1 MSQGQSKPEAL
12 EQVHEGMP
20 GGPGK
25 LIVFDLRRLTRWS
38 EERPDVQILSDIG
51 TACLVLFAFKAGQ
64 QLQEHR
70 TSSQILVQAL
80 RGRVTVTA
88 AGASVM
94 LHAGMVL
101 QVEAN
106 VPHTVVAQTD
116 AVMLLTM
123 TPGPSSHSLERE
135 IFQDLTPLV
144 TRTAGASEEEGRRQ
158 SKEGE
163 APSGETSPAVSLS
176 SAAEEGVAHQEVSH
190 VFHCMQCDLQFQ
202 MDLEVTSHEGSQE
215 IDEGVIRVRLD
226 PRIKLEREAVRPAS
240 RD

>member
-1 MSQGQSKPEAL
+1 MSQTQSKPEAL
-12 EQVHEGMP
+12 EQVQEGMKAS
-20 GGPGK
+20 PGK

-51 TACLVLFAFKAGQ
+51 TARLVLFAFKTGQ

-70 TSSQILVQAL
+70 SSSQILVQAL
-80 RGRVTVTA
+80 RGRVIFTA
-88 AGASVM
+88 AGSSVK

-116 AVMLLTM
+116 AVMLLTLV
-123 TPGPSSHSLERE
+123 PSPAAHSLERE
-135 IFQDLTPLV
+135 VFAGLTPLV
-144 TRTAGASEEEGRRQ
+144 TRAVSAEEEGER
-158 SKEGE
+158 
-163 APSGETSPAVSLS
+163 SPAESLS
-176 SAAEEGVAHQEVSH
+176 RAAEEGVEHQEVSH

-202 MDLEVTSHEGSQE
+202 MDLEVTSHDGSQE

>member
-1 MSQGQSKPEAL
+1 MSQGQSKSEAL
-12 EQVHEGMP
+12 AQVHEGVP
-20 GGPGK
+20 GEPGK

-38 EERPDVQILSDIG
+38 EERPYVQVLSDIG
-51 TACLVLFAFKAGQ
+51 TARLVLFAFKAGQ

-80 RGRVTVTA
+80 RGRVTVIA
-88 AGASVM
+88 EGSSVK
-94 LHAGMVL
+94 LHAGRVL

-116 AVMLLTM
+116 AIMLLTLL
-123 TPGPSSHSLERE
+123 PSPSSHSLERE

-144 TRTAGASEEEGRRQ
+144 TRTVSASEEEGRMQVR
-158 SKEGE
+158 EGE

-176 SAAEEGVAHQEVSH
+176 RAAEEGVEHQEVSH

-202 MDLEVTSHEGSQE
+202 MDLEVTSRKGSLE
-215 IDEGVIRVRLD
+215 IDEGVMRIRLD
-226 PRIKLEREAVRPAS
+226 PRIRLEREA
-240 RD
+240 